1 MTIHNL
7 GLESK
12 LDNKGEEEWKGRL
25 PFENDAIYVRRRI
38 VLIPLALA
46 QWVSDYPTLTV
57 TTRS

>member
-1 MTIHNL
+1 MMIQNL
-7 GLESK
+7 DITSK

-46 QWVSDYPTLTV
+46 QWVIDYPTVTV
-57 TTRS
+57 TTCS